1 MNYFGHTNISNSDI
15 KSFKQKLGLLPQQ
28 PENIQA
34 IFDFGTLFHATIL
47 EPSTVDK
54 NDQSDDAKLARK
66 MKDTFFKDEMCRM
79 VILRHDFKREREF
92 YEKVRVGR
100 YEFNSRCK
108 ADGDSEGISL
118 FLELKGLNVENEKA
132 FKMALERFD
141 YDQAVAHYMLTARR
155 KTELIVGI
163 SKKKPELLFKKIVKQ
178 YDDFYL
184 GGEQKLIE
192 SLDLLYP
199 YSPDEI
205 QLIAA

>member
-1 MNYFGHTNISNSDI
+1 MSHYFGHSNISNSDI

-34 IFDFGTLFHATIL
+34 IFDFGSLFHATIL

-79 VILRHDFKREREF
+79 IIMRHDFKREREF
-92 YEKVRVGR
+92 YEKVRVGK

-118 FLELKGLNVENEKA
+118 FLELKGLNVDSEKA

-141 YDQAVAHYMLTARR
+141 YDQAVAHYMLTAKR

-163 SKKKPELLFKKIVKQ
+163 SKKKPELLFKKVVKMN
-178 YDDFYL
+178 DDFFAV
-184 GGEQKLIE
+184 GEQKLIE
-192 SLDLLYP
+192 SLDLLHE
-199 YSPDEI
+199 YSPEDVK
-205 QLIAA
+205 IAA